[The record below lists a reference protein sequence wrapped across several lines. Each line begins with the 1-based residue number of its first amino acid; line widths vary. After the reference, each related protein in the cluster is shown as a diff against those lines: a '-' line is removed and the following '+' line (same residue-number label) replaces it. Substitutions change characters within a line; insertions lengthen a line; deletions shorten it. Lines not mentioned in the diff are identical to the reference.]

1 MARKVTMQQIADYL
15 GVSKYVVS
23 RALSGKS
30 GVSHSTKEKV
40 FQAAS
45 QLGYFAQKNMSVNFD
60 HLEKETASE
69 IEEQKETVLV
79 LMPNIRHQTKES
91 SYWGRIVDGISAE
104 LERNRF
110 GLVIITEN
118 TVKSIATMINPN
130 GLLGVIGVGVVS
142 TSLLLEVHQL
152 NIPIIL
158 VDHEDPLIPTDTIFN
173 NNFDCSAMLTNYLIG
188 LGHENLCFVGDIDY
202 SRSFFDRWLG
212 FRSVLEANGI
222 FYHHPDL
229 LTSVKFSANEDIKQ
243 QITEWIQGKQVD
255 QLPTAFVCANDSIA
269 ISIISALDELGIK
282 VPEQISVTGFDN
294 IKESYQ
300 TSPNLTTVNV
310 AKEELGKRA
319 VAMLISRQKS
329 KDSPTEKIL
338 LSGVIMHR
346 ETCAPVRTGEGV
358 KHKK

>member
-1 MARKVTMQQIADYL
+1 MARKVSMQQIADYL
-15 GVSKYVVS
+15 GVSKFVVS

-60 HLEKETASE
+60 SPEKETSSE
-69 IEEQKETVLV
+69 IEGQKETVLV

-91 SYWGRIVDGISAE
+91 SYWGRIVDGISEE
-104 LERNRF
+104 LERNGF

-118 TVKSIATMINPN
+118 TVKSIATIMNPN
-130 GLLGVIGVGVVS
+130 VLLGVIGVGVVS

-152 NIPIIL
+152 NIPIVL
-158 VDHEDPLIPTDTIFN
+158 VDHEEPLIPADTVFN
-173 NNFDCSAMLTNYLIG
+173 NNFDGSAMLTNYLIG
-188 LGHENLCFVGDIDY
+188 LGHKNLRFVGDIEY

-212 FRSVLEANGI
+212 FRSVLESNGI
-222 FYHHPDL
+222 VNSYPDP
-229 LTSVKFSANEDIKQ
+229 LTTLKFSGNADIKQ
-243 QITEWIQGKQVD
+243 HIKEWIQGKQVD

-269 ISIISALDELGIK
+269 LSTISALKELGMK

-300 TSPNLTTVNV
+300 TAPNLTTVNV

-319 VAMLISRQKS
+319 VAMLIRRQKS

-346 ETCAPVRTGEGV
+346 ETCAPVRTNDGV
-358 KHKK
+358 KHQK